1 MRISLLND
9 ETVTS
14 ELTFKKVKVSDKGQI
29 SLPMEIQREVGI
41 KKGDELLLIRKGQKI
56 VLEKPRR
63 IVKALEDE
71 FAELQ
76 DISEASLRRMWLR
89 KKEDIWDRYLEASI
103 K

>member
-1 MRISLLND
+1 M
-9 ETVTS
+9 TG

-56 VLEKPRR
+56 VLAKPRR
-63 IVKALEDE
+63 VVEVLEDE
-71 FAELQ
+71 FADLQ
-76 DISEASLRRMWLR
+76 DITEASLRRMWLR
-89 KKEDIWDRYLEASI
+89 KNEDVWKRYLKASV

>member
-1 MRISLLND
+1 M
-9 ETVTS
+9 TT

-29 SLPMEIQREVGI
+29 SLPVEIQRKVGI

-63 IVKALEDE
+63 MEKVLEDE
-71 FAELQ
+71 FADLQ
-76 DISEASLRRMWLR
+76 DISESSLRRLWLR
-89 KKEDIWDRYLEASI
+89 KREDVWDRYLKANG

>member
-1 MRISLLND
+1 M
-9 ETVTS
+9 TS

-29 SLPMEIQREVGI
+29 SLPVEVQLEVGI

-63 IVKALEDE
+63 IVKILEDE
-71 FAELQ
+71 FADLQ
-76 DISEASLRRMWLR
+76 GISEVSLRRMWLR
-89 KKEDIWDRYLEASI
+89 KKEDIWDQYLKAND